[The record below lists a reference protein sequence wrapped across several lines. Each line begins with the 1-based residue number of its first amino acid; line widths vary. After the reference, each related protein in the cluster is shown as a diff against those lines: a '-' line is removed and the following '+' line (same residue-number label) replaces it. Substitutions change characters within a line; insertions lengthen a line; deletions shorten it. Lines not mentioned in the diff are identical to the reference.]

1 MLQSMAFLPY
11 NAYSLYFT
19 HHQSTSSQ
27 FSYYNEATNSMVSK
41 CHTQSWPQIGAK
53 VRSRWHHVVETA
65 MLCEGC
71 TT

>member
-1 MLQSMAFLPY
+1 
-11 NAYSLYFT
+11 
-19 HHQSTSSQ
+19 
-27 FSYYNEATNSMVSK
+27 MVSK